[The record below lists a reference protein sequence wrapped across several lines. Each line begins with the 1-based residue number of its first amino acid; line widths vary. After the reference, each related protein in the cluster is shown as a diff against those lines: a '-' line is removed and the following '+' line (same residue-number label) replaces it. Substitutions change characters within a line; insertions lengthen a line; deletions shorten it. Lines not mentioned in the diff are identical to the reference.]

1 MDLWEKFGMSEGIAE
16 LWQELGI
23 SAGTA
28 IVVLAALYFVIK
40 WAVKNGML
48 EAYKKIEEKR
58 ARDNLKADKTVSD
71 IKTEGEDIN
80 GKPGCW

>member
-1 MDLWEKFGMSEGIAE
+1 MI
-16 LWQELGI
+16 
-23 SAGTA
+23 
-28 IVVLAALYFVIK
+28 ALYFVVK

-48 EAYKKIEEKR
+48 EVYKKIEEKR

-80 GKPGCW
+80 GKV

>member
-1 MDLWEKFGMSEGIAE
+1 MDLWEKFGVREGLAE
-16 LWQELGI
+16 MWQKLDI
-23 SAGTA
+23 SMGTA
-28 IVVLAALYFVIK
+28 IIVLIAFYFVVK

-80 GKPGCW
+80 GKV

>member
-23 SAGTA
+23 SAGTV
-28 IVVLAALYFVIK
+28 IVVLGAVYFVSK

-48 EAYKKIEEKR
+48 EAYKKIEEKS

-80 GKPGCW
+80 GKV

>member
-40 WAVKNGML
+40 WAVKNGIL

-80 GKPGCW
+80 GKA

>member
-80 GKPGCW
+80 GKA

>member
-1 MDLWEKFGMSEGIAE
+1 M
-16 LWQELGI
+16 WQELGI
-23 SAGTA
+23 STGTA
-28 IVVLAALYFVIK
+28 IIVLIALYFVVK

-71 IKTEGEDIN
+71 MKTEREDIN
-80 GKPGCW
+80 GKV

>member
-1 MDLWEKFGMSEGIAE
+1 MDLWDKFGMSEGIAE

-48 EAYKKIEEKR
+48 EAYKKIEEKS

-80 GKPGCW
+80 GKV

>member
-1 MDLWEKFGMSEGIAE
+1 MDLWEKFGVREGLAE
-16 LWQELGI
+16 MWQKLGI
-23 SAGTA
+23 NMGTA
-28 IVVLAALYFVIK
+28 IIVLIAFYFVVK

-80 GKPGCW
+80 GKV

>member
-23 SAGTA
+23 SAGTV

-40 WAVKNGML
+40 WAVKNGMM

-58 ARDNLKADKTVSD
+58 ARDNLKADKTASD
-71 IKTEGEDIN
+71 LRAEDEDIN
-80 GKPGCW
+80 GKA

>member
-23 SAGTA
+23 SAGTT

-40 WAVKNGML
+40 WAVISGMM

-80 GKPGCW
+80 GKA

>member
-1 MDLWEKFGMSEGIAE
+1 MDLWDKFGMSEGIAE

-40 WAVKNGML
+40 WAVKNGMM

-80 GKPGCW
+80 GKA